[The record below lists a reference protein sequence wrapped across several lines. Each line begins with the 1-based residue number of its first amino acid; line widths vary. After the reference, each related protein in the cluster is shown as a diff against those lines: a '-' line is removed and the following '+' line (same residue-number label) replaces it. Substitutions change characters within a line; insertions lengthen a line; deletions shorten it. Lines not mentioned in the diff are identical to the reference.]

1 MSLHGRKFLV
11 TAGPTR
17 APMDAIR
24 YITNKSTGRLG
35 ALLAEEALRRGAS
48 VTFAHGRPSVAPTVR
63 GGVHDHLTMIA
74 IDTVQDLIRTLR
86 EELPKGYDAVIH
98 NMAVLDFEPAE
109 IRPGKTGSE
118 EPEWMVRLVPTP
130 KAVRLVKELA
140 PKTFLAAFK
149 LEVGKSR
156 DELVASALELLRKN
170 RCDLVVANVVPR
182 PARPSPPRCA
192 IILVVGALALGVL
205 LAPTAGVAAP
215 AVTIATLSAAVWPEP
230 DDPPGLIISR

>member
-17 APMDAIR
+17 APMDA
-24 YITNKSTGRLG
+24 
-35 ALLAEEALRRGAS
+35 
-48 VTFAHGRPSVAPTVR
+48 
-63 GGVHDHLTMIA
+63 
-74 IDTVQDLIRTLR
+74 VQDLIRTLR

-109 IRPGKTGSE
+109 IRPGKTESD
-118 EPEWMVRLVPTP
+118 EPEWMVRLVPTT

-149 LEVGKSR
+149 LEVGKVR

-170 RCDLVVANVVPR
+170 RCDLVVANDQKEIEAGEHTGYFVD
-182 PARPSPPRCA
+182 PSGE
-192 IILVVGALALGVL
+192 V
-205 LAPTAGVAAP
+205 
-215 AVTIATLSAAVWPEP
+215 
-230 DDPPGLIISR
+230 

>member
-48 VTFAHGRPSVAPTVR
+48 VTFVHGRPSVAPTVR

-149 LEVGKSR
+149 LEVGKGR

-170 RCDLVVANVVPR
+170 RCDLVVANDQKEIEAGEHTGYFVDPSGEVLAVAEGKDAI
-182 PARPSPPRCA
+182 ARTLIRLVEERLNRRSPQ
-192 IILVVGALALGVL
+192 
-205 LAPTAGVAAP
+205 TAG
-215 AVTIATLSAAVWPEP
+215 
-230 DDPPGLIISR
+230 

>member
-48 VTFAHGRPSVAPTVR
+48 VTFVHGRPSVAPTVR

-109 IRPGKTGSE
+109 IRPGKTDSD

-149 LEVGKSR
+149 LEVGKGR

-170 RCDLVVANVVPR
+170 RCDLVVANDQKEIEAGEHTGYFVD
-182 PARPSPPRCA
+182 PAGEVLAVAEGKDAIARTLIRLVEERLNRRSPQ
-192 IILVVGALALGVL
+192 
-205 LAPTAGVAAP
+205 TAG
-215 AVTIATLSAAVWPEP
+215 
-230 DDPPGLIISR
+230 